1 MKKSDIILLSVITVL
16 ALVSLFVVRTI
27 QNNTE
32 VPNGTAFVIFN
43 NKPILEI
50 ELKDGSYEVL
60 QTQHV
65 FEINEENFTYIVN
78 GTNGPVTI
86 EYKDGKVRVIDET
99 SPKNICQD
107 QGWSNST
114 VKPITCLPNN
124 LVIVIKDESIPS
136 EIDGTG

>member
-1 MKKSDIILLSVITVL
+1 MKKTDIILLVAITVL
-16 ALVSLFVVRTI
+16 ALVGLFVVRTI
-27 QNNTE
+27 QKNTA
-32 VPNGTAFVIFN
+32 VPNGTAYVIYN
-43 NKPILEI
+43 NKPVLEI
-50 ELKDGSYEVL
+50 ELSDGSYTIL
-60 QTQHV
+60 QTQYV
-65 FEINEENFTYIVN
+65 IDVDEEELIYIVQ

-86 EYKDGKVRVIDET
+86 EYDDGKVRVIDET

-124 LVIVIKDESIPS
+124 LVIVIKDNSVPS